1 MKPLYAVTVT
11 LYVHAENESEAHDI
25 IDNEIDFHIHS
36 KTSDSEIQDYGIVE
50 AFKMNQEDYYV

>member
-25 IDNEIDFHIHS
+25 IENEIDYHIHS

-50 AFKMNQEDYYV
+50 AFNMTQE